1 MKKNL
6 IIIILAIAFVTSFS
20 WNWIGKVKAGGDRVE
35 DTAAAITTWIENGG
49 TFNGVSGSEG
59 RLQIF
64 FAGPPNQTVSNL
76 SVTITNIDDEDISYV
91 ISPF

>member
-20 WNWIGKVKAGGDRVE
+20 WNWIGKAKASGDNVE
-35 DTAAAITTWIENGG
+35 DTAAAINTYVGNGG
-49 TFNGVSGSEG
+49 VFSGVSGGGG

-64 FAGPPNQTVSNL
+64 FSSPPNQAASFLT
-76 SVTITNIDDEDISYV
+76 VTIVNIDDEDIDYIV
-91 ISPF
+91 DP